1 MAEPAPLAD
10 FQHLHAAHCESGVM
24 ASLLTHHG
32 LPTSEPMAFG
42 LGAGL
47 AFAVVPFVK
56 LSGMP
61 LIAYRMPPRSIVR
74 GLERRLGLRMSY
86 RRFRDEQEG
95 MRALDEQLDRGQL
108 VGLQTSVYW
117 LPYFPEDM
125 RFHFNAHNL
134 IVYGRR
140 GSEYLIS
147 DPVFEKPVTCDREGL
162 RRARF
167 ARGALASRGLMYYPR
182 RVPDRIDLPKAL
194 RSALRANLR
203 TITGAPVPLIG
214 IRGIRY
220 LGRRI
225 ARLARRGD
233 PRAVKRLLVH
243 VVRMQEEIGTGGAGF
258 RFLYASFLQEAGDRL
273 ESAPLAE
280 ASSRMTGAGDAWRQ
294 FALAATRMA
303 KGRAELRVPELVD
316 LLQGCADRE
325 AEVWDLL
332 RQVR

>member
-1 MAEPAPLAD
+1 MPGAPPLSE

-61 LIAYRMPPRSIVR
+61 LVAYRMPPRSIVR
-74 GLERRLGLRMSY
+74 GLERRLGLRMVY
-86 RRFRDEQEG
+86 RRFRDEQAG

-140 GSEYLIS
+140 GSDYLIS
-147 DPVFEKPVTCDREGL
+147 DPVFEKAVTCDREGL

-167 ARGALASRGLMYYPR
+167 ARGALAARGLMYYPR
-182 RVPDRIDLPKAL
+182 FVPERIDLHKAL

-203 TITGAPVPLIG
+203 TMTGAPVPLIG

-225 ARLARRGD
+225 ARLERRGD
-233 PRAVKRLLVH
+233 RRALERLLVH

-258 RFLYASFLQEAGDRL
+258 RFLYASFLQEAGERL
-273 ESAPLAE
+273 EIAPLAE
-280 ASSRMTGAGDAWRQ
+280 ASARMTEAGDVWRR
-294 FALAATRMA
+294 FALAATRMSKRRSPMDVPA
-303 KGRAELRVPELVD
+303 LVELLHA
-316 LLQGCADRE
+316 CADRE
-325 AEVWDLL
+325 ASVWGLL
-332 RQVR
+332 RQLR